1 MRSLRGAA
9 GSARPRFENWSG
21 SVVAHPRSFRRPT
34 TAEAVAGLVA
44 DAAADGETLRVVG
57 AGHSFSP
64 VAATDGHL
72 VSLDALTG
80 IVAVDP
86 AAKTVRFRAG
96 TRLRDIPALL
106 APYGLSLP
114 NQGDIDAQSLAGA
127 LSTGTHVTGIGFTGF
142 AGLVTALQLV
152 TADGRV
158 RELGP
163 RREPELGPRR
173 EPELFDRA
181 RLSVGAL
188 GVLTEIELQCVDA
201 FDLVADEARISFDE
215 MVETLEDRARA
226 YDHVDYYWFPYADQ
240 ALAKSN
246 TRVPPGAPGPYPEV
260 RRRPGLQRLIAEE
273 MLDNAGLGLVNELS
287 RVVPAATPRI
297 NRFATV
303 LASNRRYR
311 GPAHEVFV
319 SPRRVRFREM
329 EYAVPFADG
338 ADVLREVRAVI
349 DGSGRAVAFP
359 LELRTAGADDV
370 PLSTATGRDSLYI
383 AVHQYHAVE
392 EAGYFRTVE
401 RVLRAAACRPHW
413 GKIHSLG
420 AEDLSALYPR
430 FDDFLRV
437 RDAVDPDRVFGSRY
451 LTHLFGT

>member
-1 MRSLRGAA
+1 MRFLRGAA
-9 GSARPRFENWSG
+9 GSALPRFENWSG

-34 TAEAVAGLVA
+34 TAGAVAGLVA

-72 VSLDALTG
+72 VSLDALAG
-80 IVAVDP
+80 IVAVDA

-106 APYGLSLP
+106 EPYGLSLP
-114 NQGDIDAQSLAGA
+114 NQGDIDEQSLAGA
-127 LSTGTHVTGIGFTGF
+127 LSTGTHGTGLGFTGF

-158 RELGP
+158 RELDP
-163 RREPELGPRR
+163 TR
-173 EPELFDRA
+173 EPELFDHA

-201 FDLVADEARISFDE
+201 FDLVADEARIPFDE
-215 MVETLEDRARA
+215 MVETLEDRARTC
-226 YDHVDYYWFPYADQ
+226 DHVDYYWFPYADE

-246 TRVPPGAPGPYPEV
+246 TRVPPGAAGPYPDV
-260 RRRPGLQRLIAEE
+260 RRRPRLQRLLAEE

-287 RVVPAATPRI
+287 RAVPAATPRI

-338 ADVLREVRAVI
+338 AEVLREVRAAI
-349 DGSGRAVAFP
+349 ESSGRAVAFP
-359 LELRTAGADDV
+359 LEVRTAGADDV
-370 PLSTATGRDSLYI
+370 PLSTATGRDSVYI

-392 EAGYFRTVE
+392 EAGYFRSVE
-401 RVLRAAACRPHW
+401 RVLRAAAGRPHW

-430 FDDFLRV
+430 FDDFVRV
-437 RDAVDPDRVFGSRY
+437 RDAVDPGRLFGSRY
-451 LTHLFGT
+451 LTHLFGS